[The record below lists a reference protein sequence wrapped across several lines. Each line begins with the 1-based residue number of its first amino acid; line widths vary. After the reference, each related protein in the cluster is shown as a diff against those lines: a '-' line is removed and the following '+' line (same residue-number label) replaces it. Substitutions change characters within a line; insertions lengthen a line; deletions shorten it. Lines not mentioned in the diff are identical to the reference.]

1 MPKLPER
8 LAVLG
13 VSLRSFALLGL
24 VSFLLNCSF
33 LPVWLA
39 AAATAVPVIPP
50 QDTVVV
56 VDFAQSPEGLLCARS
71 IRQELVRSQLLNVWP
86 GWYTRQRLVNSD
98 SQNWQA
104 LLQALPEVQSLVLG
118 DVQLEAERVIV
129 NLVVAR
135 NGPEPALVFAEVA
148 KDRPD
153 ELETLC
159 RGLAAQ
165 ILGTSVATPLQSP
178 GLSASLS
185 LIMPGAGHFYQGKPL
200 NILLGAGFLS
210 GYLALAYLGFSSRQE
225 SVPSREQW
233 GGLLLL
239 LSLTDVL
246 SAYFLSLSA
255 ETGGN

>member
-8 LAVLG
+8 LVTLSD
-13 VSLRSFALLGL
+13 SLSSLVVMGL
-24 VSFLLNCSF
+24 AACLLNFSL
-33 LPVWLA
+33 LPVWA
-39 AAATAVPVIPP
+39 ASAATAVPVIPP

-56 VDFAQSPEGLLCARS
+56 VDFAQSPEGLLCASS
-71 IRQELVRSQLLNVWP
+71 IRQELVRSQILNVWP
-86 GWYTRQRLVNSD
+86 GWYTRQRLVNPD
-98 SQNWQA
+98 TQNWQG

-118 DVQLEAERVIV
+118 DVQMEAERVIV

-165 ILGTSVATPLQSP
+165 ILGTAVATPLQSP

-246 SAYFLSLSA
+246 SAYFLSLAS
-255 ETGGN
+255 ESGSN